1 MLQTRLANIWRG
13 ELSLYEAAYAFG
25 GLSALFGSL
34 AGDYFLDFGPRN
46 LYLRLD

>member
-13 ELSLYEAAYAFG
+13 ELSLYEAAYALG

-34 AGDYFLDFGPRN
+34 AGDYFSISGHVTSTYD
-46 LYLRLD
+46 